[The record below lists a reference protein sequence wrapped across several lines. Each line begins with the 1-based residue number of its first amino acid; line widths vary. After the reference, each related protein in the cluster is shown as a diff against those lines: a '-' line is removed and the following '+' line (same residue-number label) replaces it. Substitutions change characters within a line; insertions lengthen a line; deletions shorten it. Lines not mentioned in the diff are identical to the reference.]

1 MASSNAIPIIL
12 DTDPGVDDA
21 VAILLAL
28 ASPDEIDL
36 MCLTAVAGNVPLDLT
51 APNGQRVCALAG
63 RPGMPVYAGAA
74 QPLDRQ
80 GHTATHVH
88 GENGLGG
95 LDLPLPAGGL
105 NDNAVGHM
113 VASLRARPGEITLCA
128 VGPLTNLALAERQSP
143 GVLKLARRIVI
154 MGGASDRG
162 NVTEFAE
169 FNFYVD
175 PLAAAEVF
183 ASGAE
188 LVMFGLNLTRQVP
201 VTPERLARFA
211 GIDSAAAEAC
221 HRMMLNY
228 RHGEPLLHD
237 VCVIAWLL
245 APDLFTGRPA
255 RVAIDADQGET
266 AGQSLVRYDAA
277 DANAVVMEK
286 ADAEG
291 MFALLYERLGRL
303 P

>member
-1 MASSNAIPIIL
+1 MASGNAIPIIL

-28 ASPDEIDL
+28 ASPGEL
-36 MCLTAVAGNVPLDLT
+36 ELLCLTAVAGNVPLDLT
-51 APNGQRVCALAG
+51 APNGRRVCALAG
-63 RPGMPVYAGAA
+63 RPEIPVYAGAA
-74 QPLDRQ
+74 RPLDRQ

-88 GENGLGG
+88 GDNGLGG
-95 LDLPLPAGGL
+95 LELPLPAGAIGE
-105 NDNAVGHM
+105 DAVGQM
-113 VASLRARPGEITLCA
+113 IGLLRARPDEITLCA
-128 VGPLTNLALAERQSP
+128 VGPLSNLALAERQSP
-143 GVLKLARRIVI
+143 GVLKLAKRIVV

-162 NVTEFAE
+162 NVTPFAE

-188 LVMFGLNLTRQVP
+188 LVMFGLNLTRQAP
-201 VTPERLARFA
+201 VTAERMKRIGAI
-211 GIDSAAAEAC
+211 GTVAAAAC
-221 HRMMLNY
+221 HRMMADY

-237 VCVIAWLL
+237 VCVIVWLL
-245 APDLFTGRPA
+245 APELFDGQRA
-255 RVAIDADQGET
+255 RVSIDAGKGET
-266 AGQSLVRYDAA
+266 AGQSLVEFDVP
-277 DANAVVMEK
+277 DANALVMEK
-286 ADAEG
+286 ADAQG

>member
-1 MASSNAIPIIL
+1 MAPPSAIPIIL

-36 MCLTAVAGNVPLDLT
+36 ICLTAVAGNVPLDLT
-51 APNGQRVCALAG
+51 APNGQRICALAG
-63 RPGMPVYAGAA
+63 RPEVPVFAGAA
-74 QPLDRQ
+74 HPLDRQ

-95 LDLPLPAGGL
+95 LELPLPAG
-105 NDNAVGHM
+105 DVGGGAAGHIIEL
-113 VASLRARPGEITLCA
+113 LRARPGEITLCA

-143 GVLKLARRIVI
+143 GVLKLARRIVV

-183 ASGAE
+183 GSGAE
-188 LVMFGLNLTRQVP
+188 LVMFGLNLTRQAP
-201 VTPERLARFA
+201 VTPARLAAFGR
-211 GIDSAAAEAC
+211 IDSAAADAC

-237 VCVIAWLL
+237 VCVTAWLI
-245 APDLFTGRPA
+245 APQLFAGRRA
-255 RVAIDADQGET
+255 RVAVDAGTGET
-266 AGQSLVRYDAA
+266 AGQSLVNFDAA
-277 DANAVVMEK
+277 DANALVMED

-291 MFALLYERLGRL
+291 MFALLCERLGRL